1 MLRQAPEGRE
11 HAIGLAF
18 FVAHAAGLE
27 QERRVMRMRL
37 HAVGVQLLLDVFVAA
52 SSGRFVVAI
61 EMHLART
68 ALAYQLAQDLTA
80 RPMSDEEA
88 TAEARKGD
96 TKSGEA
102 VMQPPT
108 ARGAGL
114 PRRQLLG

>member
-1 MLRQAPEGRE
+1 MLLQAPEGLE
-11 HAIGLAF
+11 HAIGLDH

-37 HAVGVQLLLDVFVAA
+37 HAGGVQLLLDVFVAA
-52 SSGRFVVAI
+52 SSGRCVVAI

-80 RPMSDEEA
+80 RPMSDDEA
-88 TAEARKGD
+88 TAEAREGVAKG
-96 TKSGEA
+96 GAA
-102 VMQPPT
+102 VMQPPP

-114 PRRQLLG
+114 P